1 MKVKPKS
8 FSIKQW
14 NEDDRPREKLISKG
28 KDALSDAELIAI
40 LISSGN
46 KEESAVAL
54 AKRMLAV
61 VANNLNTFSKLSI
74 EELKQFKGIG
84 EAKAVSCN
92 ALRVLVILFT
102 CHLSQFLTWGFI
114 SESFRSSR

>member
-28 KDALSDAELIAI
+28 KESLSDAELIAI
-40 LISSGN
+40 LIASGN
-46 KEESAVAL
+46 KEDSAVAL
-54 AKRMLAV
+54 AKKMLAFA
-61 VANNLNTFSKLSI
+61 ANNLNTFSKLSI

-84 EAKAVSCN
+84 EAKAITIGAAMELGRRRRGEA
-92 ALRVLVILFT
+92 ALEKMI
-102 CHLSQFLTWGFI
+102 I
-114 SESFRSSR
+114 SWHW